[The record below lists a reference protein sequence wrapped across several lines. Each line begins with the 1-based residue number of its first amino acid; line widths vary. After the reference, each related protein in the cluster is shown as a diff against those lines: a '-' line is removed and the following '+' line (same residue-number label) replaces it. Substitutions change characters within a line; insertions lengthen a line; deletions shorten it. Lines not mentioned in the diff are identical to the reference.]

1 MKFYFLF
8 YSYLFLDLR
17 GEENCNVFLLN
28 SSLIMGFMQWRT
40 RGGASPRPP
49 LRVPPLRGGGTP
61 GGVLLIL
68 HLPQAIYILHC
79 IAFTQTKSF
88 KKRIKYILIHNIT
101 LQSFV

>member
-40 RGGASPRPP
+40 RGGNSW
-49 LRVPPLRGGGTP
+49 GG
-61 GGVLLIL
+61 
-68 HLPQAIYILHC
+68 
-79 IAFTQTKSF
+79 SF
-88 KKRIKYILIHNIT
+88 NIT
-101 LQSFV
+101 SSSGNLQSTSHCLNSPKLKD